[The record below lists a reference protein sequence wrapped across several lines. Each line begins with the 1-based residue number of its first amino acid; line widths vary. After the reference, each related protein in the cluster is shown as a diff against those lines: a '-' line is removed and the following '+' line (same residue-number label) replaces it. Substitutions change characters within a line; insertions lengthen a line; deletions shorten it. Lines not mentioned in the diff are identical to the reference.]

1 MALWVN
7 GNNTVDPA
15 TVADVLQAAGLQAVQ
30 LMVLAADLQPSDRL
44 DCVRKALSA

>member
-7 GNNTVDPA
+7 GNNTADPA

-30 LMVLAADLQPSDRL
+30 LMVLAADLQAKNQL
-44 DCVRKALSA
+44 DCVHKALSA